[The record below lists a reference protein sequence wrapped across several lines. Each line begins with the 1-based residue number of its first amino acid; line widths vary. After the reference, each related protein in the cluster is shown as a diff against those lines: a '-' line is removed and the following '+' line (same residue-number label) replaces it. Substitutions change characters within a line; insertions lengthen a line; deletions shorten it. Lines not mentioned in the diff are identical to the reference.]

1 MNNYYEILEVSKN
14 ASKEI
19 IEKAYK
25 VLAKKYHPDVQK
37 EENRAEAEQ
46 KMKLLNEAYEIL
58 SDDTRKKQ
66 YDLQLEEELKLEMQE
81 ELNRINS
88 NRVEKQPNNNYK
100 YEETKKSN
108 NYSDYYENEQPLTNK
123 EIKKIKK
130 EEKRAQK
137 EYLENN
143 EKIYRNY
150 LRSLGYKVKE
160 KWTLKKIGK
169 LLKVILIIIM
179 ICIILWYFPPTHKI
193 IIETYENNQV
203 IKVIINIISKI
214 VIALIQG
221 IVSFF
226 KEIFIKK

>member
-160 KWTLKKIGK
+160 
-169 LLKVILIIIM
+169 
-179 ICIILWYFPPTHKI
+179 
-193 IIETYENNQV
+193 TYENNQV

-214 VIALIQG
+214 VIALMQG